1 MADVFCT
8 VGDLRTLIT
17 FQEPTIAQDT
27 GGAQVATYADIATNP
42 TVWARWVND
51 HGQELVQSGADVSVQ
66 RATVTVRNRGDLL
79 ETWRVLKDGVAWKI
93 ITPPDHVRDFNRWT
107 EFRVELVK
115 GTV

>member
-1 MADVFCT
+1 MPDILCT
-8 VGDLRTLIT
+8 VGEMRTLIT

-27 GGAQVATYADIATNP
+27 GGAQVATYANVTTNP
-42 TVWARWVND
+42 TVWSRWVND

-66 RATVTVRNRGDLL
+66 RATVTVRNRSDLL
-79 ETWRVLKDGVAWKI
+79 ETWRILKDGVPWKI

-107 EFRVELVK
+107 SFRVELVK